1 MISFEKH
8 AFKGL
13 DSDLSNVYAMIQQMA
28 ALVSDQLGMLD
39 AALNKGL
46 QDNADA
52 KHIDKKVNALELD
65 IEAHVAS
72 ILSKYTL
79 IGDELRFTM
88 TMLKLSST
96 LERMGDM
103 AKNCVKRVVKL
114 SKPVQPAFVSE
125 AHALKD
131 LVDKMLSTSME
142 LIQDYDEKKASEL
155 LAQEDEADGLYKK
168 IQLLLQQDIGNSARL
183 LESTHMLFIIKN
195 LERMADLTLEIVK
208 LCYYIHHGTKFEKP
222 QG

>member
-1 MISFEKH
+1 VISFEKH

-13 DSDLSNVYAMIQQMA
+13 DSDLSSIYAMIQQMA

-39 AALNKGL
+39 AALTKGL
-46 QDNADA
+46 QDNSDA
-52 KHIDKKVNALELD
+52 KSIDKKINGLELD
-65 IEAHVAS
+65 IEAHVS
-72 ILSKYTL
+72 GILSKYTL

-114 SKPVQPAFVSE
+114 IKPVQPAFVSE
-125 AHALKD
+125 AHALKN

-142 LIQDYDEKKASEL
+142 LIQAYDADKAAAL
-155 LAQEDEADGLYKK
+155 LTQEDEADGLYKK
-168 IQLLLQQDIGNSARL
+168 IQLLLQQDMGDSARL

-208 LCYYIHHGTKFEKP
+208 LCYYIHHGAKFEKP
-222 QG
+222 Q